1 MTTHVLT
8 QEELQQVQ
16 SLQATRDQLT
26 IDFGYIEFKIQE
38 LELQKETLIERLSQ
52 LKSEEIKIGKEYQEK
67 YGEGSI
73 DITKGEFTSF
83 D

>member
-16 SLQATRDQLT
+16 SLQSKRDQLT

>member
-16 SLQATRDQLT
+16 SLQSKRDKLT

-38 LELQKETLIERLSQ
+38 LELQKENLIEQLLQ
-52 LKSEEIKIGKEYQEK
+52 LKSEEIKVGKEFQEK

-73 DITKGEFTSF
+73 DIAKGEFTRLV
-83 D
+83 

>member
-16 SLQATRDQLT
+16 SLQSKRDQLT
-26 IDFGYIEFKIQE
+26 IDFGYTEFKIQE
-38 LELQKETLIERLSQ
+38 LELQKETLIEKLSQ
-52 LKSEEIKIGKEYQEK
+52 LKLEEIKVGKEFQEK

-83 D
+83 N